1 MPTQEMPKHVDVHAH
16 YLAPSVVEAIR
27 SGEFEPHIR
36 ILDTPEGPRLKYPTT
51 VSRPLM
57 PAMTDLDD
65 RLKQLDQRGLDVQ
78 VLSPWIDTFGYD
90 LPEDV
95 AIRYHA
101 NLNEGMAA
109 AVRAFPDR
117 FRFFAS
123 VPLPWGGPTESA
135 LTDAVG
141 RLGAVGSMIGTNVTG
156 RLLDDPAFT
165 PLWETSARL
174 GVPVEL
180 HPVDVAGQD
189 RLDRY
194 QLDNFLGNP
203 FDTTIAATSLMFGG
217 VLDRYPNLDVILLH
231 GGGYFPYAV
240 GRLTHG
246 RKARGVAQELE
257 HAPAEYL
264 KRFYYDTIVYEREA
278 LETLARVVGVDRLL
292 IGSDYPFDMEPDE
305 IVSTV
310 TAALGPQGMN
320 ILAQTAHRLARI

>member
-1 MPTQEMPKHVDVHAH
+1 MPTNGIPAHVDVHAH
-16 YLAPSVVEAIR
+16 YLAPSVVEAIS
-27 SGEFEPHIR
+27 SGEFEPHVR
-36 ILDTPEGPRLKYPTT
+36 ILDSPEGLRLKFPTT

-57 PAMTDLDD
+57 PAMTDLDE
-65 RLKQLDQRGLDVQ
+65 RLVHLDERGLDVQ

-90 LPEDV
+90 LPQEV
-95 AIRYHA
+95 AIQYHA
-101 NLNEGMAA
+101 KLNEGMAE

-123 VPLPWGGPTESA
+123 VPLPWGAAAASA

-141 RLGAVGSMIGTNVTG
+141 RLGAVGSMIGTNVAG
-156 RLLDDPAFT
+156 RPLDDPHFG
-165 PLWETSARL
+165 PLWETSAQL

-217 VLDRYPNLDVILLH
+217 VLDRYPDLDVVLLH

-240 GRLTHG
+240 GRLDHG
-246 RKARGVAQELE
+246 RKARGVARKLKQ
-257 HAPAEYL
+257 APAEYL
-264 KRFYYDTIVYEREA
+264 QRFYYDTIVYDATA
-278 LETLARVVGVDRLL
+278 LETLARLVGVDRLL

-305 IVSTV
+305 ILSTLM
-310 TAALGPQGMN
+310 AALGAPGMDV
-320 ILAQTAHRLARI
+320 LARTARRLARI